1 MKSPMAVF
9 NRSSKAHP
17 NLNLKSL
24 VLNIAQECNM
34 DCSYCYATTDA
45 GAGTYGEP
53 SLMTEEVARRAVD
66 FLFQQAPGK
75 NVRIVFF
82 GGEPLL
88 NHGLIEKV
96 VCYANSKSQRRNK
109 NVYYELVTN
118 ATLMSDYVIRFLAE
132 NRVFVQVSLD
142 GPKEV
147 NDKHR
152 RFPDGR
158 GTHDTIVG
166 NAIKLLEACGDLVS
180 VRATVT
186 KDGVRCFDT
195 IMYLLKMGFQNISLT
210 PVYTLDQSINL
221 NMEDMKVIS
230 EELKRYADLFL
241 KSALEWRLLNKGQF
255 LDALK
260 TLQQIRLDR
269 VFQRSFF
276 CGAGR
281 SMLAV
286 SAGGDLYPCHSF
298 VGLPEYRLGDVFQ
311 GILHEKIGEYQST
324 IHRRKQGKCS
334 ECWAKNLCGGGCA
347 YAALVMNKSLTVPY
361 ENLCVFLKT
370 IYGLATE
377 VYDEIYGRD
386 PDVIDYLCKYW
397 EAKPLLDELKHL
409 LGGDKG

>member
-9 NRSSKAHP
+9 NRSSRAHP
-17 NLNLKSL
+17 DFNLNSL
-24 VLNIAQECNM
+24 VLNIAQQCNM
-34 DCSYCYATTDA
+34 DCSYCYATTDV

-53 SLMTEEVARRAVD
+53 SFMTKEVACRAVD

-75 NVRIVFF
+75 NVRFVFF

-88 NHGLIEKV
+88 NYGLIEKV
-96 VCYANSKSQRRNK
+96 VCYANSKSQQCDKKVN
-109 NVYYELVTN
+109 YELVTN
-118 ATLMSDYVIRFLAE
+118 TTLMSDNIIRFLAE

-142 GPKEV
+142 GSKEV
-147 NDKHR
+147 NDKNR

-158 GTHDTIVG
+158 GTHDTIVV

-210 PVYTLDQSINL
+210 PVYTLDQSISL

-230 EELKRYADLFL
+230 EGLKRYADLFL
-241 KSALEWRLLNKGQF
+241 ESALEWRLLNKGQF
-255 LDALK
+255 LDVLK
-260 TLQQIRLDR
+260 TLQWMRLDKG
-269 VFQRSFF
+269 FQRSFF

-298 VGLPEYRLGDVFQ
+298 VGLPEYRLGNVFQ

-324 IHRRKQGKCS
+324 IHRRKQGECAK
-334 ECWAKNLCGGGCA
+334 CWAKSLCGGGCA
-347 YAALVMNKSLTVPY
+347 YAALVMNGSLIVPY
-361 ENLCVFLKT
+361 EILCVFLKT
-370 IYGLATE
+370 IYELATD
-377 VYDEIYGRD
+377 VYDEIHRRD
-386 PDVIDYLCKYW
+386 PDVIEYLCKYW

-409 LGGDKG
+409 LGGDEG